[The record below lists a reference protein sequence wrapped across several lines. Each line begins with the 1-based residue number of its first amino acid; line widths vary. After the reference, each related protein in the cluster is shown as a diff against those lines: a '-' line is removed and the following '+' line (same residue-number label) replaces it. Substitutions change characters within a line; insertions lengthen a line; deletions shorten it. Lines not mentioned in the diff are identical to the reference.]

1 MSGNNPPGLD
11 PERLRAHLDRDL
23 PGLASGPLEARLI
36 EGGRSNLTTR
46 SPTGPPGGWSA
57 GRRSAM
63 CSPPRTT

>member
-11 PERLRAHLDRDL
+11 PERLRAHLDREL
-23 PGLASGPLEARLI
+23 PGLVSGPLEARLI
-36 EGGRSNLTTR
+36 EGGRSNLTYAVTD
-46 SPTGPPGGWSA
+46 GWSA